1 MKKIGKL
8 IHTVDI
14 KLKRRIDRLADSY
27 GLTTVQFIVMEW
39 IYLLSKKQDVFQ
51 KDLEAVLDVRRSTI
65 SNVLGILEQ
74 KGYILRE
81 SVPADARLKKLSLTA
96 SGEEIYLGFES
107 YLMQNEA
114 EDFQIFSPEERE
126 LLVSLLERL
135 GSSLK

>member
-8 IHTVDI
+8 IHTVDV

-27 GLTTVQFIVMEW
+27 DLTTVQFIVMEW

-81 SVPADARLKKLSLTA
+81 SFPTDARVKKLRLTEA
-96 SGEEIYLGFES
+96 GEVIYLEFEA
-107 YLMQNEA
+107 YLLQKEA
-114 EDFQIFSPEERE
+114 EDFQIFSPKEMKI
-126 LLVSLLERL
+126 LVSLLERL
-135 GSSLK
+135 DSSLK

>member
-8 IHTVDI
+8 IHTVDV

-27 GLTTVQFIVMEW
+27 DLTTVQFIVMEW

-81 SVPADARLKKLSLTA
+81 SFPTDARVKKLRLTA
-96 SGEEIYLGFES
+96 SGEAIYLEFEA
-107 YLMQNEA
+107 YLIQKEA
-114 EDFQIFSPEERE
+114 EDFQIFSRKEMEI
-126 LLVSLLERL
+126 LVHLLERL
-135 GSSLK
+135 DSSLK